1 MGNQRDE
8 AGEAGETAGCDD
20 RGPNGGLDAGG
31 LAGASDDRGPTWVR
45 TADGSYTARERASGE
60 LYHSA
65 GGAWSECHEVYVE
78 PFLAEV
84 ARLPQPLPRWA
95 VLDVGFGL
103 GLNWLAIANVA
114 AREGRTLQI
123 VSLERDPSL
132 LQRPLPGWVL
142 AEVGPSSAGAALD
155 RSRPSA
161 ALLARLETLKRE
173 RNLAVPGLEAEL
185 WLGDAATELGRRL
198 DRYEGAF
205 DLVMHDA
212 FSPRQNPEC
221 WDESF
226 LRSLARVCKIGGLLL
241 SFSVASRVR
250 RSLQELGFDVR
261 KAKGFARKRE
271 RLWARKVAETR
282 REERET

>member
-1 MGNQRDE
+1 M
-8 AGEAGETAGCDD
+8 
-20 RGPNGGLDAGG
+20 
-31 LAGASDDRGPTWVR
+31 
-45 TADGSYTARERASGE
+45 
-60 LYHSA
+60 
-65 GGAWSECHEVYVE
+65 E